1 MSYLSD
7 KIVANIARSTS
18 FMSDNLSNINRNIIE
33 KKEGIIIQ
41 NNDYITNKLLTNNKD
56 ESSSEILI
64 GFDISKIIK
73 KFQLSFNKTRDFF
86 NDSHDLIKNV
96 NEIHSFLESNA
107 GQLYSNLILFN
118 QVLCNAYKPNYSIQ
132 DMESYKYMQQITDKV
147 ILSLSNLLMK
157 LTEKSDDFLI
167 VKEKLINL
175 ISSLHTFINLYKSI
189 AHIFNQD
196 KNSSYLKHDQEKLID
211 ILYFI
216 NSNSN
221 DVKKYINITSKFIRT
236 LYFIKKHEIQS
247 HLRNLSK
254 NNIIINDNSK
264 INNYNCCI
272 INPSYNW
279 QLLYNLSNQFKENY
293 EYINNQYS
301 IFLIEKI
308 NNEEINLDDIKTKI
322 RNMNLLTN
330 QHMELVSKYKTEI
343 YKYENENFKKM
354 QILSDTI
361 NEIKNYEKNKDLE
374 LLSILKLKVNTLN
387 VINSAFKI
395 SMSALSLSYNIIK
408 LDDGIN
414 NFLLKIFKNL
424 YLIINYL
431 CKIIFDFISSLLN
444 YIYIVL
450 SKIVLLYCTLMIYII
465 NTIFNISLHLYMNTL
480 FAIIMPSY
488 EILIKYITIIHK
500 FFNDIMFLFKI

>member
-18 FMSDNLSNINRNIIE
+18 FMSDNLSNINRNLIE
-33 KKEGIIIQ
+33 KKDNIIIQ
-41 NNDYITNKLLTNNKD
+41 NNDDITNKLLANNKD

-86 NDSHDLIKNV
+86 NDSHELVQNV
-96 NEIHSFLESNA
+96 NEIHNFLESNA

-118 QVLCNAYKPNYSIQ
+118 QVLCNAYKSNYSIQ
-132 DMESYKYMQQITDKV
+132 DMESYKYMQKITDKV

-175 ISSLHTFINLYKSI
+175 ISSLHTFINIYKSA
-189 AHIFNQD
+189 AHLFNQNKD
-196 KNSSYLKHDQEKLID
+196 TSYLKYEQEKLID

-221 DVKKYINITSKFIRT
+221 YIEKYMNITSKFIRT
-236 LYFIKKHEIQS
+236 LSFIKKHEIQS
-247 HLRNLSK
+247 HLKNLS
-254 NNIIINDNSK
+254 NNNVIINDNSK
-264 INNYNCCI
+264 INNYNYYI

-293 EYINNQYS
+293 EFTNNQYS

-308 NNEEINLDDIKTKI
+308 KNEDINVDDIKTKI
-322 RNMNLLTN
+322 RNMDLLTN
-330 QHMELVSKYKTEI
+330 QHIELVNKYKIEI

-354 QILSDTI
+354 QILSNTI
-361 NEIKNYEKNKDLE
+361 NEIKNYEKNKELE

-387 VINSAFKI
+387 VLNSAFKI
-395 SMSALSLSYNIIK
+395 SISALSLSYNIIR

-414 NFLLKIFKNL
+414 NFLVKIFKNL
-424 YLIINYL
+424 YCIVNYV
-431 CKIIFDFISSLLN
+431 CKIIFDFIYSFLN
-444 YIYIVL
+444 WIYIVL
-450 SKIVLLYCTLMIYII
+450 SKIILLCCSLLIYII
-465 NTIFNISLHLYMNTL
+465 NTIFSISLYLYMNTL
-480 FAIIMPSY
+480 FTIIMPSY
-488 EILIKYITIIHK
+488 ENLIECTTIIPI
-500 FFNDIMFLFKI
+500 FFNNIMFLFKI